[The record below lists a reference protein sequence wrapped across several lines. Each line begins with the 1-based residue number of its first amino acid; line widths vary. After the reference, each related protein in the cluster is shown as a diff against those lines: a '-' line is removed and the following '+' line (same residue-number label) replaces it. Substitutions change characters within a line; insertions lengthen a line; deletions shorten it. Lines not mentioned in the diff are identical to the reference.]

1 MNSIFCIFDCIIKQK
16 DCVFMYVVAIEDRH
30 CLELL
35 SFTHPYL
42 HLRWSVQ
49 DSFLYIYESIF
60 KYIDFIFHPS
70 CAICCVELS
79 FIVSNHAINK
89 EATLLLKTQRKGGGL
104 MPANLCPF
112 TACQIVDI
120 NLCTELFQGRK

>member
-1 MNSIFCIFDCIIKQK
+1 MNRELDLCIFDCIIKQK
-16 DCVFMYVVAIEDRH
+16 DCVFMYVVATKDRH

-42 HLRWSVQ
+42 LLRWLVQ
-49 DSFLYIYESIF
+49 DFFIYIYKSIF

-79 FIVSNHAINK
+79 FIV
-89 EATLLLKTQRKGGGL
+89 
-104 MPANLCPF
+104 
-112 TACQIVDI
+112 
-120 NLCTELFQGRK
+120 

>member
-1 MNSIFCIFDCIIKQK
+1 MNRELDLCIFDCIIKQK

-49 DSFLYIYESIF
+49 DSFFYIYMKAFLNILTLF
-60 KYIDFIFHPS
+60 FIHPVQY
-70 CAICCVELS
+70 AV
-79 FIVSNHAINK
+79 
-89 EATLLLKTQRKGGGL
+89 
-104 MPANLCPF
+104 
-112 TACQIVDI
+112 
-120 NLCTELFQGRK
+120 

>member
-1 MNSIFCIFDCIIKQK
+1 MKRELDLCIFDCIIKRK

-49 DSFLYIYESIF
+49 TVFYIYMKAFLNILTLF
-60 KYIDFIFHPS
+60 FIHPVQY
-70 CAICCVELS
+70 AV
-79 FIVSNHAINK
+79 
-89 EATLLLKTQRKGGGL
+89 
-104 MPANLCPF
+104 
-112 TACQIVDI
+112 
-120 NLCTELFQGRK
+120 

>member
-1 MNSIFCIFDCIIKQK
+1 MKRELDLCIFDCIIKQK

-49 DSFLYIYESIF
+49 DSFFNIYI
-60 KYIDFIFHPS
+60 
-70 CAICCVELS
+70 
-79 FIVSNHAINK
+79 
-89 EATLLLKTQRKGGGL
+89 
-104 MPANLCPF
+104 
-112 TACQIVDI
+112 
-120 NLCTELFQGRK
+120 

>member
-1 MNSIFCIFDCIIKQK
+1 
-16 DCVFMYVVAIEDRH
+16 MYVVAIEDRH
-30 CLELL
+30 SLELL

-49 DSFLYIYESIF
+49 DSFLYIYKSIF

-89 EATLLLKTQRKGGGL
+89 EATLLLKTQRNGGVL

-120 NLCTELFQGRK
+120 NLCTDLFQGRK

>member
-1 MNSIFCIFDCIIKQK
+1 METEKRGKKNNELDLCIFDCTIKQK

-49 DSFLYIYESIF
+49 TVFFFVLYIY
-60 KYIDFIFHPS
+60 KYMKAFLNILTLFFIHPVQY
-70 CAICCVELS
+70 AV
-79 FIVSNHAINK
+79 
-89 EATLLLKTQRKGGGL
+89 
-104 MPANLCPF
+104 
-112 TACQIVDI
+112 
-120 NLCTELFQGRK
+120 